1 MMSQESGS
9 SGERLSFE
17 ANQDLEPSE
26 DEQMTLALEEYAR
39 LKRAGRLPP
48 RGEFLARHPTI
59 AAGLGE
65 CLDGLELVED
75 AASHFARRAATGV
88 SGADLS
94 APAQLGEFRLLR
106 EIGRNGMGG
115 AVFEAE
121 QGSGGRRVA
130 LKVLPAG
137 ASPDSRR
144 RHRFQAEAQAAGF
157 LRHEHIVPIFGTG
170 FDAGVHYSVM
180 QFIDGRP
187 LSDVMRELKTTRA
200 AEAHDS
206 ARIDLPELAL
216 PVVGSAWRVS
226 AAARSSSRVRQHC
239 NRAVRWA
246 VQAADALEHAHQ
258 LGVVHRGIKPS
269 NLLIDGRG
277 RLWVTDFGLA
287 RLPRDRNE
295 LVRTDRHVA
304 TLRYLSPE
312 QLVGS
317 RCCTDARTDI
327 YALGVTLYELLTL
340 HPAHDGPSSDELR
353 GRILQHEPASLRRLN
368 KSIARDLETVVMK
381 AIAKDPSARYAS
393 ARELA
398 ADLRRFLA
406 DQPVRARRPS
416 LRDRSVRLSSRHRP
430 AVMGAAC
437 AVVLSLVASTA
448 FLFYENRR
456 WAADLDELRHLEMQE
471 RAALDNAVS
480 AIDQI
485 TLAAVESRLNA
496 TEIRQYTSSP
506 RAVLHPVAFSQAPSR
521 AHGEVDELL
530 APVAQALRRAGR
542 SRLIRDDA
550 RGRDDFRRAIRIYE
564 QLVAR
569 FPKRYT
575 LRLALIDTLRE
586 FAALL
591 VEPIDSA
598 ESRRSTT
605 RALELAELRSAAE

>member
-1 MMSQESGS
+1 
-9 SGERLSFE
+9 
-17 ANQDLEPSE
+17 
-26 DEQMTLALEEYAR
+26 
-39 LKRAGRLPP
+39 
-48 RGEFLARHPTI
+48 
-59 AAGLGE
+59 
-65 CLDGLELVED
+65 
-75 AASHFARRAATGV
+75 
-88 SGADLS
+88 
-94 APAQLGEFRLLR
+94 
-106 EIGRNGMGG
+106 MGG
-115 AVFEAE
+115 VVFEAE

-130 LKVLPAG
+130 LKVLPTG

-187 LSDVMRELKTTRA
+187 LSDVLRELKTTRA
-200 AEAHDS
+200 AEDHDA

-226 AAARSSSRVRQHC
+226 AAARSSSAVRPFCH
-239 NRAVRWA
+239 RAVRWA

-258 LGVVHRGIKPS
+258 FGVVHRGIKPS

-287 RLPRDRNE
+287 RLPREKNE
-295 LVRTDRHVA
+295 LIESDRHAA

-312 QLVGS
+312 QLGGS
-317 RCCTDARTDI
+317 RGSTDARTDI

-340 HPAHDGPSSDELR
+340 HPAHAAPSTEELR
-353 GRILQHEPASLRRLN
+353 ARILQQEPAPLRRLN

-416 LRDRSVRLSSRHRP
+416 LWHRSVRLSSRHRP
-430 AVMGAAC
+430 AVIAA
-437 AVVLSLVASTA
+437 ASVLLLSLVGSMAI
-448 FLFYENRR
+448 LCYENRR
-456 WAADLDELRHLEMQE
+456 STANLDELRHLEMQE
-471 RAALDNAVS
+471 RTALDNALG

-485 TLAAVESRLNA
+485 TLAAIESRLNA
-496 TEIRQYTSSP
+496 SEIPLYTGTP
-506 RAVLHPVAFSQAPSR
+506 RAVLHPVAFSQAASR
-521 AHGEVDELL
+521 AHAEDDELL
-530 APVAQALRRAGR
+530 ALVAQALRRAGR
-542 SRLIRDDA
+542 SRLILDDA

-564 QLVAR
+564 KLVVR

-575 LRLALIDTLRE
+575 LRLALIETLRE

-598 ESRRSTT
+598 EARRSTT